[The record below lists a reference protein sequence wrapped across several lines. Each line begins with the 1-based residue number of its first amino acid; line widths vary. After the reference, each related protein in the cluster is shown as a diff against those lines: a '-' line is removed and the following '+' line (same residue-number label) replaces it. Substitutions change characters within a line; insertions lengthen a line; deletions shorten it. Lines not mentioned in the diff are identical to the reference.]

1 MLPDPFSILN
11 QNYDTSARPQ
21 IAVLGGIA
29 VAVAVSVAVAVAVSV
44 SVGVAAVAVAAVVT
58 DGNRRNSCVH
68 FGGLGK

>member
-11 QNYDTSARPQ
+11 QNYDTSARHQ

-29 VAVAVSVAVAVAVSV
+29 VALAVSVAVAVSV
-44 SVGVAAVAVAAVVT
+44 SVAVAAVAVAAVVT

>member
-29 VAVAVSVAVAVAVSV
+29 VAVAVSVSVA
-44 SVGVAAVAVAAVVT
+44 VAAVAVAAVGT
-58 DGNRRNSCVH
+58 DRNRRNSCVH